1 MTDFLL
7 FLKSSIVI
15 LFEDLRD
22 GNLKKMVGDLHTQ
35 LRGVKT
41 PLTDIEIA
49 YCKADVMETV
59 QIFNELI
66 KEKIEDK

>member
-15 LFEDLRD
+15 LFEDLRG
-22 GNLKKMVGDLHTQ
+22 GNLKKMIGDLYIQ

-41 PLTDIEIA
+41 PLTDAEIC
-49 YCKADVMETV
+49 YCMEDV
-59 QIFNELI
+59 QILNEI

>member
-15 LFEDLRD
+15 LFEDLR
-22 GNLKKMVGDLHTQ
+22 GGSLKKMIGDLHIQ

-41 PLTDIEIA
+41 PLTDAEIA
-49 YCKADVMETV
+49 YCMADE
-59 QIFNELI
+59 QILNEVI

>member
-15 LFEDLRD
+15 LFEDLR
-22 GNLKKMVGDLHTQ
+22 GGSLKKLVGDLYIQ
-35 LRGVKT
+35 VRGVKT
-41 PLTDIEIA
+41 PLTDAEIR
-49 YCKADVMETV
+49 YCMADE
-59 QIFNELI
+59 QILNEI

>member
-1 MTDFLL
+1 MKDFLL

-22 GNLKKMVGDLHTQ
+22 GNLKKMIGDLYIM

-41 PLTDIEIA
+41 PLTDDEIR
-49 YCKADVMETV
+49 YCMADV
-59 QIFNELI
+59 QILNEI

>member
-15 LFEDLRD
+15 LFEDLR
-22 GNLKKMVGDLHTQ
+22 GGSLKKMIGDLHTQ

-41 PLTDIEIA
+41 PLTDTEIA
-49 YCKADVMETV
+49 YCMADE
-59 QIFNELI
+59 QILNEI

>member
-1 MTDFLL
+1 MKDFLL

-15 LFEDLRD
+15 LFEDLRG
-22 GNLKKMVGDLHTQ
+22 GNLKKLIGNLYIQ

-41 PLTDIEIA
+41 PLTDAEIG
-49 YCKADVMETV
+49 YCMADA
-59 QIFNELI
+59 QILNELI

>member
-15 LFEDLRD
+15 LFKDLRD
-22 GNLKKMVGDLHTQ
+22 GNLKKMIGDLHIQ

-41 PLTDIEIA
+41 PLTDVEIA
-49 YCKADVMETV
+49 YCMADVQETENLMR
-59 QIFNELI
+59 QMNLQ
-66 KEKIEDK
+66 

>member
-15 LFEDLRD
+15 LFKDLRD
-22 GNLKKMVGDLHTQ
+22 GNLKKMIGDLHIQ

-41 PLTDIEIA
+41 PLTDAEIR
-49 YCKADVMETV
+49 YCMADV
-59 QIFNELI
+59 QILNEI